1 MKNMF
6 LNFSTNLIK
15 KYYPNYDE
23 IKIAELRYGL
33 EALYL
38 TITKMIII
46 FILAV
51 FFNIVKEML
60 LLLIIFNI
68 LRTTGFGLHATKS
81 YICLISSSIT
91 FIGLPLISKYIVI
104 PIYIKLFLAI
114 VSIYLIYK
122 YAPADTKK
130 RPLINKKKR
139 NNLKIITTINTII
152 LNIIAI
158 IIKDYYLSNLFI
170 FGIWIEI
177 FLISPFA
184 YNLFHLSY
192 NNYKNYKLI
201 TD

>member
-152 LNIIAI
+152 LNII
-158 IIKDYYLSNLFI
+158 
-170 FGIWIEI
+170 
-177 FLISPFA
+177 
-184 YNLFHLSY
+184 
-192 NNYKNYKLI
+192 
-201 TD
+201 